1 MKQVTYL
8 LGAGASAQSIPI
20 VSATKSALEE
30 LISDVESNFKL
41 LNDNVEKKIWELS
54 EKTENIELFINALKD
69 LKWLK
74 AILDVF
80 PSFDNAA
87 NSYEQ
92 SQPQNYTRLK
102 NLLCL
107 FYQIMQNKNG
117 VDSRYQYFI
126 ANLLRYST
134 PEDNYKVQLLS
145 WNYDH
150 QFELAFA
157 RCKNIFNYSDVRNRL
172 KVITKG
178 DLNIDFE
185 NFTDFSLIKLN
196 GSAGFINSEHKNFEP
211 IVDDLTSP
219 VNYSYY
225 KSIFKKFY
233 LLTQSRRYSSSIYFS
248 WDVVEIKEKW
258 EKYISNIVSKTS
270 TLVTIGYSFN
280 QDNYNFDKFLFNQ
293 MNQLENIII
302 QCDSMESNHAVE
314 NKIKKIRKS
323 QVNVN
328 FEYENHNRFFEA
340 HTN

>member
-30 LISDVESNFKL
+30 LILDVEYNFKL

-54 EKTENIELFINALKD
+54 EKTENIELFTDALKD

-107 FYQIMQNKNG
+107 FYQIMQSKKG
-117 VDSRYQYFI
+117 IDSRYQYFI
-126 ANLLRYST
+126 ANLLRYSINNN
-134 PEDNYKVQLLS
+134 DYKVQLLS

-150 QFELAFA
+150 QFELAYS
-157 RCKNIFNYSDVRNRL
+157 RIKNIHSYSDVRSRL
-172 KVITKG
+172 KVVTKG
-178 DLNIDFE
+178 DFNIDFE
-185 NFTDFSLIKLN
+185 NSTDFSLVKLN
-196 GSAGFINSEHKNFEP
+196 GSAGFIDAEHRNFEP
-211 IVDDLTSP
+211 IIDALSTPVDYL
-219 VNYSYY
+219 YY
-225 KSIFKKFY
+225 KSVFRQFY
-233 LLTQSRRYSSSIYFS
+233 FLSYSRKYSSSIYFS

-293 MNQLENIII
+293 MTQLENIII
-302 QCDSMESNHAVE
+302 QCDSIESNHAVE